1 MWQGD
6 IVEDIFG
13 KYYLPQQQTLQGL
26 LSLSESKDIEWHGYL
41 KWQ

>member
-1 MWQGD
+1 MWQED

-13 KYYLPQQQTLQGL
+13 KYYLPQQQTLQCL
-26 LSLSESKDIEWHGYL
+26 MSLSESNDVEWHSYL